1 MKIEKAMCTGC
12 GACCKVCPQDCLH
25 LVPDQYGFPY
35 PEIDGKCINCGIC
48 DLICPVLH
56 KHRYSSQT
64 AYAAWSRDEEI
75 RMRSSSGGVF
85 TVLAERILSD
95 MGSVYG
101 AVYAE
106 DFSVRHERISNVKK
120 CNGAK
125 YVQSNLDNTFHS
137 IKEDLENGRPVLFS
151 GTPCQNA
158 GLKSF
163 LQKDYGNLICVDF
176 ICHGV
181 PSPHAWRSYIKF
193 REKKDTK
200 SGFIRDI
207 NLRSKKSGW
216 SHYAYSVEFSYSDGA
231 QYLVPNGDDIY
242 MKMFVNDYINRLSCS
257 ACAFKGENRCSD
269 ITLGDFWGI
278 WDLYPDMDDN
288 KGVSSVI
295 VSTEKGGGFIKACS
309 DDLYIRRVSLED
321 VNKWNPSYRESAS
334 ANPLREAALYY
345 AVKGKYD
352 FAERLLFSDSPF
364 FRLRRK
370 LFCKQTRNEMKEHDR
385 K

>member
-1 MKIEKAMCTGC
+1 MKIEKAICTGC

-25 LVPDQYGFPY
+25 LFPDQYGFPY
-35 PEIDGKCINCGIC
+35 PEIDGKCINCGCC

-56 KHRYSSQT
+56 KYRSISQT

-85 TVLAERILSD
+85 TLLAKRILSD

-101 AVYAE
+101 AVYTE

-125 YVQSNLDNTFHS
+125 YVQSDLDNTFYS
-137 IKEDLENGRPVLFS
+137 IKEDLENGRSVLFS

-163 LQKDYGNLICVDF
+163 LQKDYRSLICVDF

-181 PSPHAWRSYIKF
+181 PSPLAWRSYIKF
-193 REKKDTK
+193 REKRDTK

-216 SHYAYSVEFSYSDGA
+216 SHYDYSVEFTYSDGA
-231 QYLVPNGDDIY
+231 RYLVPNSEDIY

-257 ACAFKGENRCSD
+257 ACVFKGENRCSD

-295 VSTEKGGGFIKACS
+295 VSTEKGDRLIKDCS
-309 DDLYIRRVSLED
+309 DDLYIRKVSLED
-321 VNKWNPSYRESAS
+321 VKKWNPSYRESAKV
-334 ANPLREAALYY
+334 NPLRNAALYY

-352 FAERLLFSDSPF
+352 YVEKLLFSDNPF

-370 LFCKQTRNEMKEHDR
+370 FFR